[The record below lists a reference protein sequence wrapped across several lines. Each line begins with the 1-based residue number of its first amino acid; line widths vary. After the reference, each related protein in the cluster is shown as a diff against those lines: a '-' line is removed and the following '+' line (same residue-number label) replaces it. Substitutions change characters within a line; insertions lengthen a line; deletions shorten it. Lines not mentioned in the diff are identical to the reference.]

1 METKGKYVIFDTDNE
16 FTDFSVA
23 QNAAGIIVEDS
34 KTGTMSVQF
43 QQPWE
48 RNYSEL
54 YLELYLRCL
63 EEEKT
68 FVIKEKD
75 SAVCRRGCV
84 SKRVPV
90 MYNGAPLQGQTT
102 LIQLNVE
109 NVEEYDPMLHGKR

>member
-16 FTDFSVA
+16 FTDFCVA
-23 QNAAGIIVEDS
+23 QDAAVIIVEDS
-34 KTGTMSVQF
+34 KTGIMSVQF

-48 RNYSEL
+48 RNYSDM
-54 YLELYLRCL
+54 YLKCL
-63 EEEKT
+63 EEGKT

-90 MYNGAPLQGQTT
+90 IYNGALLRGQTT

-109 NVEEYDPMLHGKR
+109 NVEEYSPILHGKR

>member
-1 METKGKYVIFDTDNE
+1 METKGNYLIFDTDNE
-16 FTDFSVA
+16 FTDFCLA
-23 QNAAGIIVEDS
+23 QDAAGIIVEDS

-48 RNYSEL
+48 RNYS
-54 YLELYLRCL
+54 ELYLRCL

-90 MYNGAPLQGQTT
+90 MYNGAQLQGQTT

-109 NVEEYDPMLHGKR
+109 NVEEYDPMLHGKRL

>member
-1 METKGKYVIFDTDNE
+1 MKGVPCGLNQRSRMCSIRNLTKLFAK
-16 FTDFSVA
+16 
-23 QNAAGIIVEDS
+23 DS

-48 RNYSEL
+48 RNNS
-54 YLELYLRCL
+54 ELYLRCL

-102 LIQLNVE
+102 LTQLNVE

>member
-1 METKGKYVIFDTDNE
+1 METKGNYLIFDTDNE
-16 FTDFSVA
+16 FTDFCLA
-23 QNAAGIIVEDS
+23 QDAAGIIVEDS
-34 KTGTMSVQF
+34 KTGTMSVQ
-43 QQPWE
+43 
-48 RNYSEL
+48 
-54 YLELYLRCL
+54 LYLRCL

-90 MYNGAPLQGQTT
+90 MYNGPPLQGQTT